1 MRSRFDLPDDSRME
15 KVSRIEQ
22 HDDCELGLFMDAL
35 RRDFWQTQ
43 TRSHYTHTQLQI
55 LEHDLKNSLFFA
67 KKLRKSKIFN
77 SASHNA
83 EEKCFSRFRK
93 ESRKKV
99 VHPFFFRRVEGGER
113 KSHTDGGDVI
123 IC

>member
-55 LEHDLKNSLFFA
+55 WEHDLKNSQFFA
-67 KKLRKSKIFN
+67 
-77 SASHNA
+77 
-83 EEKCFSRFRK
+83 
-93 ESRKKV
+93 ES
-99 VHPFFFRRVEGGER
+99 
-113 KSHTDGGDVI
+113 
-123 IC
+123 